1 MKIKAVFQNSTFV
14 GYKELKNVIS
24 KDKINSAMSNV
35 FIDLE
40 ENRIVATNGSSLVTY
55 PIAVVSSDT
64 DIRGVVV
71 NPLLFDINKW
81 TIVEELKS
89 DMKLGFYDFEI
100 RDDGYVYVIC
110 QEQEIYRAQYYS
122 DLEYPNW
129 KSVMNNVSRESVL
142 DMRLSSDVLGNVTK
156 SLPST
161 VSSEMK
167 LKFNGSNKGVLFSVD
182 CFNDFEIEGVIMPLV
197 TNE

>member
-64 DIRGVVV
+64 DIRGVVA

-129 KSVMNNVSRESVL
+129 KSVMNNNSRESVL
-142 DMRLSSDVLGNVTK
+142 EMSLSSDVLGNVTK

-161 VSSEMK
+161 VSSEIK
-167 LKFNGSNKGVLFSVD
+167 LKFNGSNKGILFSVD
-182 CFNDFEIEGVIMPLV
+182 CLNDFEIEGVIMPLV